1 MSKLPLIAR
10 IFLGLIFAGGGIMTL
25 FELGP
30 EPPALEGGAADFMD
44 GLMGSGYFWTFL
56 KISEIVAGIML
67 LTGIGVPL
75 ALLILAP
82 IVANIVLFHLFLAPA
97 PADMAAGVITLVL
110 GLYLGY
116 AYRGSFSGVLNFKAK
131 PG

>member
-1 MSKLPLIAR
+1 MAKLPLIAR
-10 IFLGLIFAGGGIMTL
+10 IFLGLIFAGLGVMTL
-25 FELGP
+25 LGLGP
-30 EPPALEGGAADFMD
+30 EPPELEGAAADFMD
-44 GLMGSGYFWTFL
+44 GLMASGYFWPFL

-75 ALLILAP
+75 ALLILVP
-82 IVANIVLFHLFLAPA
+82 IVANIVLFHIFLQPA
-97 PADMAAGVITLVL
+97 PADMAIGVIALVL